1 MNAHTAYAL
10 IAVLITVG
18 GLSITDAFA
27 ATDDFRYYVPMQDG
41 NGDDAVDNSTS
52 TENGEGD
59 TDDGTM
65 EDETM
70 EDEAM
75 TDETMEDEAMT
86 DETMEDEAMTDETME
101 DEAMT
106 DETMEDEAMTDET
119 MEDEAMTDE
128 TMEDEAMTDETME
141 DEAMTDE
148 VMEDDAMD
156 DKMMMMDEEMMAM
169 IMEQPLYVGTDAT
182 EYTAGDDVKIYGH
195 IQHLIE
201 GNAVALTVQS
211 PLGNS
216 IIEVRQITPDEEG
229 SFSTTIKTTSGAW
242 QNDGDYVISVQYSK
256 ETSSTTISVA
266 SEVMPGVCGD
276 GELTLNDEWCIPYTI
291 TGGSVTGVSAN
302 LETTSSLVFTI
313 AATGDGE
320 FTISPSEDVMNEPLI
335 VFVDGEESDDA
346 VIDGNTVTVPIT
358 ADTETVEVFAT
369 FVVPEFGTIAALIL
383 GVAIIS
389 IIAVSARS
397 RLSITPKY

>member
-1 MNAHTAYAL
+1 
-10 IAVLITVG
+10 LITVG
-18 GLSITDAFA
+18 GLSITDSFA
-27 ATDDFRYYVPMQDG
+27 ATDDFRYYVPMQNG
-41 NGDDAVDNSTS
+41 NGDDG
-52 TENGEGD
+52 TENGGNATSPEPG
-59 TDDGTM
+59 
-65 EDETM
+65 
-70 EDEAM
+70 
-75 TDETMEDEAMT
+75 
-86 DETMEDEAMTDETME
+86 
-101 DEAMT
+101 
-106 DETMEDEAMTDET
+106 
-119 MEDEAMTDE
+119 
-128 TMEDEAMTDETME
+128 
-141 DEAMTDE
+141 
-148 VMEDDAMD
+148 DAMD
-156 DKMMMMDEEMMAM
+156 GETTEEDGDAMDGETTEEDGDAMDGETTEEDGDAMDGETTEEDGDAMDGETTEEDGDAMDGEKMDDKMMMDEEMMAM

>member
-1 MNAHTAYAL
+1 MRT
-10 IAVLITVG
+10 
-18 GLSITDAFA
+18 
-27 ATDDFRYYVPMQDG
+27 M
-41 NGDDAVDNSTS
+41 
-52 TENGEGD
+52 
-59 TDDGTM
+59 TM
-65 EDETM
+65 E
-70 EDEAM
+70 EDAM
-75 TDETMEDEAMT
+75 TEDAMEEDAMT
-86 DETMEDEAMTDETME
+86 EDAMEEDAMTEDAME
-101 DEAMT
+101 EDAMT
-106 DETMEDEAMTDET
+106 E
-119 MEDEAMTDE
+119 
-128 TMEDEAMTDETME
+128 
-141 DEAMTDE
+141 
-148 VMEDDAMD
+148 DAME

>member
-18 GLSITDAFA
+18 GLSITDSFA
-27 ATDDFRYYVPMQDG
+27 ATDDFRYYVPMQGENGDDENGNGGNATATEPETG
-41 NGDDAVDNSTS
+41 NGD
-52 TENGEGD
+52 
-59 TDDGTM
+59 
-65 EDETM
+65 ED
-70 EDEAM
+70 AM
-75 TDETMEDEAMT
+75 T
-86 DETMEDEAMTDETME
+86 
-101 DEAMT
+101 
-106 DETMEDEAMTDET
+106 
-119 MEDEAMTDE
+119 
-128 TMEDEAMTDETME
+128 
-141 DEAMTDE
+141 
-148 VMEDDAMD
+148 EDDAPEEDAMTED
-156 DKMMMMDEEMMAM
+156 DAPEEDAMTEDAMEEDAMTEDAMEEDAMTEDAMEEDAMTEDAMEEDAMTEDAMEEDAMTEDAMEDKMMMMDEEMMAM

>member
-18 GLSITDAFA
+18 GLSITDSFA
-27 ATDDFRYYVPMQDG
+27 ATDDFRYYVPMQDNNATDANG
-41 NGDDAVDNSTS
+41 NGEEAVDNSTS
-52 TENGEGD
+52 TENGE
-59 TDDGTM
+59 DGTEATE
-65 EDETM
+65 EDAMT
-70 EDEAM
+70 EDEATEEDAM
-75 TDETMEDEAMT
+75 TEDEAT
-86 DETMEDEAMTDETME
+86 EEDAMTEDAME
-101 DEAMT
+101 EDAMT
-106 DETMEDEAMTDET
+106 EDAMEEDAMTEDA
-119 MEDEAMTDE
+119 MEEDAMTEDA
-128 TMEDEAMTDETME
+128 MEEDAMTEDAME
-141 DEAMTDE
+141 EDAMTE
-148 VMEDDAMD
+148 DAME

>member
-18 GLSITDAFA
+18 GLSITDSFA
-27 ATDDFRYYVPMQDG
+27 ATDDFRYYVPMQGEDDENGNGGNATATEPETG
-41 NGDDAVDNSTS
+41 NGDEDAT
-52 TENGEGD
+52 TED
-59 TDDGTM
+59 AM
-65 EDETM
+65 EEDATTEDAM
-70 EDEAM
+70 EEDAM
-75 TDETMEDEAMT
+75 TEDAMEEDAMT
-86 DETMEDEAMTDETME
+86 EDAMEEDAMTEDAME
-101 DEAMT
+101 EDAMT
-106 DETMEDEAMTDET
+106 EDAMEEDAMTE
-119 MEDEAMTDE
+119 
-128 TMEDEAMTDETME
+128 
-141 DEAMTDE
+141 
-148 VMEDDAMD
+148 DAME